1 MQNLNKE
8 DANLRS
14 FLDHLY
20 IEKGLSHNTVKAY
33 EADISAF
40 INWIKENTKLKLKD
54 IKEENINK
62 YISYLFKP

>member
-20 IEKGLSHNTVKAY
+20 IEKGLSQNTVKAY
-33 EADISAF
+33 EADISALAAHF
-40 INWIKENTKLKLKD
+40 FKILKFL
-54 IKEENINK
+54 
-62 YISYLFKP
+62 SLTTT

>member
-20 IEKGLSHNTVKAY
+20 IEKGLSQNTVKA
-33 EADISAF
+33 
-40 INWIKENTKLKLKD
+40 L
-54 IKEENINK
+54 
-62 YISYLFKP
+62 